1 MSYTEGYSAE
11 AINSGFIEQLETQGT
26 TKTAAESLNFIR
38 DRIRE
43 ASFTD
48 LVVPNQRVVR
58 GDLQRSTEH
67 DTLVKIVD
75 IEPGS
80 RAMPLNFRGQ
90 PQAEYI
96 SGKRYAIGFFT
107 ISSLKF
113 EIVEQELMAYEMPVT
128 KIIEE
133 NSLKDMVEVKDREF
147 VLHIET
153 AVQAMQE
160 EAMGAATSFNT
171 TNVNNGTVLEVS
183 KVKGTLALQQT
194 SDNFVVKAIQR
205 PDIVK
210 IKKLLKRTIQDGS
223 GNVVRQGRLRPEVM
237 LATESDIDE
246 FDGWTHEDLG
256 DKLQSETAV
265 NGWGYNKAIG
275 LRMVRTIKNDILRE
289 GNVYV
294 FTSADYFGRNYTL
307 NDVKFYIDKIANRIY
322 WQAWMDIGMGFG
334 NIASVVKLE
343 LYSGSVTDGN
353 DPATYSDTGYS
364 AAIPVDV
371 EDMGGVNNK
380 AADGLTYPSVVLY

>member
-1 MSYTEGYSAE
+1 MNTIDGSSARDLN
-11 AINSGFIEQLETQGT
+11 AGFVERLETDGT

-48 LVVPNQRVVR
+48 MIVPNERVVR
-58 GDLQRSTEH
+58 GDLQRSVEH

-80 RAMPLNFRGQ
+80 RAMAFTFRGQ
-90 PQAEYI
+90 PDAQYVT
-96 SGKRYAIGFFT
+96 GKRFAIGFFT
-107 ISSLKF
+107 VSSLKF

-128 KIIEE
+128 RIIEE
-133 NSLKDMVEVKDREF
+133 NSLKDMVEVKDRNF
-147 VLHIET
+147 LVHTET
-153 AVQAMQE
+153 AVEAMQE
-160 EAMGAATSFNT
+160 EANGSVVGFNT
-171 TNVNNGTVLEVS
+171 TNVNAGTCLEVS
-183 KVKGTLALQQT
+183 KVKGSLALQQA

-210 IKKLLKRTIQDGS
+210 IKRLLKRVITDGS

-237 LATESDIDE
+237 LACESDIDE
-246 FDGWTHEDLG
+246 FDSWTHEDLG
-256 DKLQSETAV
+256 SRLQSETAV
-265 NGWGYNKAIG
+265 NGWSYNKAVG
-275 LRMVRTIKNDILRE
+275 LRIVKTIKNDLLRE

-294 FTSADYFGRNYTL
+294 FTSAQYFGRNYTL

-322 WQAWMDIGMGFG
+322 WQAWMDIGLGIA

-343 LYSGSVTDGN
+343 LYSGSVTAG
-353 DPATYSDTGYS
+353 DTDSGY
-364 AAIPVDV
+364 AAGIPVEI

-380 AADGLTYPSVVLY
+380 VAEGLTFPHISLF